1 MEIERI
7 EEQVRGTFD
16 AYELCRISERTRV
29 FEAADRDLY
38 GRESSEEEGFAL
50 RAVKNGHPVYSYTF
64 ERGEGAA
71 KALLE
76 NAKALLPFMQA
87 DPSQRFP
94 SGSARY
100 PELNLYDETGLEV
113 GEEKKIAA
121 LLSMEATILD
131 FDGRI
136 QKTRNCE
143 LHESEIS
150 VKIVNSKGL
159 RAEAKKTIYTMAAL
173 CVAAEAQEEV
183 SWYDWAWSPRFDGLD
198 GQGLGR
204 KIAEKTVSF
213 LGGEALAT
221 GVYDGCLTPG
231 AACDLLSVLA
241 PSFLGENLDKDKTRL
256 KGKEGAKPFSELVTI
271 IDSGVMGMGS
281 FPFDGEGV
289 ASQENCVVREGVLQ
303 GFLFD
308 GYYGGKAG
316 KNSTGNSLRTGLKQ
330 PPRNGT
336 RGFYVEAGKV
346 DPGTIEEGI
355 VIEELMGTHTANTVT
370 GDFSLGALG
379 YIYKGGVMKPF
390 KGVMFSGN
398 IFELLYN
405 VKAVGKDLTFYGTL
419 GSPTLFIKGFKIS
432 GT

>member
-1 MEIERI
+1 MEIERL
-7 EEQVRGTFD
+7 EEQVRGAFD
-16 AYELCRISERTRV
+16 AYEICLISERTRV

-38 GRESSEEEGFAL
+38 GRESSEEEGVAL
-50 RAVKNGHPVYSYTF
+50 RAVKGGPPVFSYTF

-87 DPSQRFP
+87 DPFRRFP
-94 SGSARY
+94 SGPDRY
-100 PELNLYDETGLEV
+100 PELNLYDKAGLDV
-113 GEEKKIAA
+113 DEEKKIAT

-131 FDGRI
+131 LDRRI

-143 LHESEIS
+143 LHEKEIA
-150 VKIVNSKGL
+150 VKIVNSNGL
-159 RAEAKKTIYTMAAL
+159 NGEAKKTLYTMAAL
-173 CVAAEAQEEV
+173 CVAAEGQEEV
-183 SWYDWAWSPRFDGLD
+183 SWYDWAWCPRFDGLD
-198 GQGLGR
+198 GHALGR
-204 KIAEKTVSF
+204 SIGEKTVSF
-213 LGGEALAT
+213 LGGEVLAT
-221 GVYDGCLTPG
+221 GIYDGCLTPG

-256 KGKEGAKPFSELVTI
+256 KGKEGVSLFSELVTI
-271 IDSGVMGMGS
+271 IDSGIMGMGS

-289 ASQENCVVREGVLQ
+289 PSQENCLVREGIFQ

-308 GYYGGKAG
+308 GYYGGKVG
-316 KNSTGNSLRTGLKQ
+316 RKSTGNSVRTGLKE

-336 RGFYVEAGKV
+336 RGFYIQPGKAA
-346 DPGTIEEGI
+346 PSIIEEGI

-370 GDFSLGALG
+370 GDFSVGALG
-379 YIYKGGVMKPF
+379 HIYKGGTKRPF

-398 IFELLYN
+398 VFELLN
-405 VKAVGKDLTFYGTL
+405 TVKAVGQDLTFYGSL
-419 GSPTLFIKGFKIS
+419 GSPTLFMEGFKIS